1 MKTLNEKRAQKNKDR
16 TMDIEINP
24 NEVIAEMQRRFPK
37 ELEICVQ
44 SVQIRKMGELLEDD
58 TDDE

>member
-1 MKTLNEKRAQKNKDR
+1 MLTEKHAQKDKER